1 MFLLVTRDW
10 RLATLDS
17 TEIKMTVNPAI
28 VAAIALVLA
37 CDRPPG
43 SVGSASRDTGS
54 SASQQ
59 IPETSAAPVAPMA
72 PAGPAGPVDLDAPR
86 SAFSHAFTAT
96 DTTAFDSLFVPDGA
110 VIDMAGMD
118 AEPLEGS
125 SGVRVFARRVLSD
138 RASAGP
144 RFTPDTVQLDDGRAR
159 ESGRWSWAR
168 GAQKNQGTYSIAWR
182 QSADGRWRVAE
193 YRFLQR

>member
-1 MFLLVTRDW
+1 MR
-10 RLATLDS
+10 A
-17 TEIKMTVNPAI
+17 MI
-28 VAAIALVLA
+28 VVAIALALA
-37 CDRPPG
+37 CNRPPG
-43 SVGSASRDTGS
+43 SAGSVSRDTGS
-54 SASQQ
+54 SARKQ
-59 IPETSAAPVAPMA
+59 IPETSAAPTA
-72 PAGPAGPVDLDAPR
+72 PAAPATPATPADLDAPR
-86 SAFSHAFTAT
+86 SAFSRAFTAS

-110 VIDMAGMD
+110 VIDMAGID

-168 GAQKNQGTYSIAWR
+168 GAQKNQGSYSIAWR
-182 QSADGRWRVAE
+182 RSADGRWRVAE
-193 YRFLQR
+193 YRFVLR